1 MRYLVGALALAPFV
15 LLLVAMVTGRAQVRP
30 CCPPAP
36 GDAGAAHEV
45 DGEGERTASAGR
57 GADTYP

>member
-30 CCPPAP
+30 CCPPAAGEAGEV
-36 GDAGAAHEV
+36 GDDAQ
-45 DGEGERTASAGR
+45 RTASAGQ

>member
-30 CCPPAP
+30 CCPPAA
-36 GDAGAAHEV
+36 DEV
-45 DGEGERTASAGR
+45 DGEGERTASAG
-57 GADTYP
+57 